1 MGRCETSTA
10 SLGIRI
16 LLSDLIEQINK
27 ENFNLIKKML
37 NDGIIEDSNEYFNEV
52 YQKVIG
58 YDNADV
64 ILPENHMEFKDFLT
78 KEFKSNGSYYKSK
91 NTNIVVDHYL
101 NKGCMY
107 DRHLLIPIKEI
118 LSTERWGY
126 SREGIN
132 CSSMPIDFD
141 LTVNTDEYKMIKHF
155 TKIFIIKQNAG

>member
-1 MGRCETSTA
+1 MGRCETATA

-64 ILPENHMEFKDFLT
+64 ILPDNYMEF
-78 KEFKSNGSYYKSK
+78 NNNY
-91 NTNIVVDHYL
+91 
-101 NKGCMY
+101 
-107 DRHLLIPIKEI
+107 EI
-118 LSTERWGY
+118 NPL
-126 SREGIN
+126 
-132 CSSMPIDFD
+132 
-141 LTVNTDEYKMIKHF
+141 
-155 TKIFIIKQNAG
+155 